1 MAQYVTFNKNVEVNG
16 RTILSVLDGMKG
28 FESTAENFLTENGI
42 TNIDPDGWYSQQDWL
57 IAFQQ
62 IAANIGS
69 KTLTN
74 IGSAI
79 PENAQWPPDITTMEA
94 ALQSIDIAYHMN
106 HRLNNNLL
114 FDPQT
119 GTMTEGIGHYHF
131 EKSGDKEIRITCHN
145 PYPCDFDKGIIKSVA
160 HKFQPSGINLKF
172 SEHVASGCRNKG
184 QDQCTYV
191 INW

>member
-1 MAQYVTFNKNVEVNG
+1 MAQYVTFNNNVEVNG
-16 RTILSVLDGMKG
+16 RTILSVVDGMKG
-28 FESTAENFLTENGI
+28 FESTAEKFLSENGLS
-42 TNIDPDGWYSQQDWL
+42 NIDPDSWYLQQDWL
-57 IAFQQ
+57 KAFQQ

-69 KTLTN
+69 KTLTH

-79 PENAQWPPDITTMEA
+79 PENAQWPPDINTMEA
-94 ALQSIDIAYHMN
+94 ALQSIDIAYHLN
-106 HRLNNNLL
+106 HRLNNKLL

-145 PYPCDFDKGIIKSVA
+145 PYPCDFDKGIIKAVA
-160 HKFQPSGINLKF
+160 LKFKPSGINLKF